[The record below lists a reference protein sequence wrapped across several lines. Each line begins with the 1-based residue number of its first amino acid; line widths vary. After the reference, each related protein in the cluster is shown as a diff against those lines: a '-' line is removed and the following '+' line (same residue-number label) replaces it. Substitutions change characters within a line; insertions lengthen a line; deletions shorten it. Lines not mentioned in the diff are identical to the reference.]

1 MSGFPAFRTHRP
13 TGLAAIAVL
22 GAALGAGACA
32 PAGPA
37 AVSPNEIPALERR
50 IAEAPTDGAAL
61 LRYGAALY
69 AAGRCDSAIVM
80 ARRGMAVKPDDAL
93 GPLVV
98 GQCLE
103 RDRQYAEALEVYGAY
118 MHANADRPGAATVR
132 ARQYAARHQRAVTT
146 ARDALAR
153 ESELTQVP
161 GEPST
166 VAVLPVQIAGDS
178 TYQPLSRG
186 LAEMI
191 TVDLALL
198 QRFRMVERL
207 EVGALL
213 NEMQLSQ
220 SGRVD
225 PSTAVRVGRMLRA
238 GRMVQGFASIPPR
251 GASRFE
257 AAVVLDDGEL
267 TAPAREDGP
276 VKDLL
281 RMEKRIVVE
290 VARQLGYE
298 LSAAELQLVLENG
311 TQNLAAFL
319 AYSRGLLAEDRGD
332 YRAAAD
338 YYGDA
343 VRDDPDFSMARDAY
357 EAATVS
363 FEAQLVPPAAITT
376 LASVE
381 VAAPET
387 LVEPA
392 LGGVLTSTI
401 VDIAATQS
409 EVTAPTATQVTTG
422 AQTTASRPP
431 TTVTVLGT
439 SPPPTGVIRIIFRL
453 P

>member
-1 MSGFPAFRTHRP
+1 MSGFPPVRTRIHPGRVAM
-13 TGLAAIAVL
+13 TVLGAVL
-22 GAALGAGACA
+22 GMSGCA

-37 AVSPNEIPALERR
+37 EVSPNEIPALERR
-50 IAEAPTDGAAL
+50 LAEAPNDGDAL
-61 LRYGAALY
+61 LRYSAALY
-69 AAGRCDSAIVM
+69 AAGRCDSALVV
-80 ARRGMAVKPDDAL
+80 ARRGIAAKPQDAL
-93 GPLVV
+93 GPLVT

-103 RDRQYAEALEVYGAY
+103 RERQFGDALEVYGVY
-118 MHANADRPGAATVR
+118 LTSNADRPGAAAVQ
-132 ARQYAARHQRAVTT
+132 ARQQSARRQLAVAT

-153 ESELTQVP
+153 EAELAQTP
-161 GEPST
+161 AEPST

-186 LAEMI
+186 LAELI

-225 PSTAVRVGRMLRA
+225 PATAVRVGRMLRA
-238 GRMVQGFASIPPR
+238 GRMVQGFASIPLS
-251 GASRFE
+251 GTSRFE

-319 AYSRGLLAEDRGD
+319 AYSRGLVAEDRGD
-332 YRAAAD
+332 HRAAAA
-338 YYGDA
+338 YYAEA
-343 VRDDPDFSMARDAY
+343 VRDDPDFAIARDGY
-357 EAATVS
+357 QAATVGMERMLS
-363 FEAQLVPPAAITT
+363 RPAAITT
-376 LASVE
+376 LAGVE
-381 VAAPET
+381 VVSPGT
-387 LVEPA
+387 LGEPP
-392 LGGVLTSTI
+392 LGDVLTATVI
-401 VDIAATQS
+401 DIAATQS
-409 EVTAPTATQVTTG
+409 EVIAPTATQVTTG

-439 SPPPTGVIRIIFRL
+439 SITPTGIVRIIFRL